1 MTLTD
6 TLSTRRHRAAGVR
19 PDSPFLHVDW
29 VLIACTVM
37 LSATGLV
44 LIRSTGANN
53 LRLVERQSL
62 FLVLGL
68 AALVTM
74 MTLDYRNLLDNAV
87 FIYGGT
93 VLSLVLVLLI
103 GQEHKGAQGWFDIGP
118 MQLQPAEFAKVG
130 VIISLADNI
139 STGAANR
146 AYLRKTGERKFM
158 VGVDLHAVMLANQ
171 QGGTIRGVAVPVRV
185 GRRITVIRTQV
196 WGDDD
201 KLLAEVTT
209 THVPT

>member
-1 MTLTD
+1 VTFDEFIGMQHEDNDAEVTA
-6 TLSTRRHRAAGVR
+6 RI
-19 PDSPFLHVDW
+19 
-29 VLIACTVM
+29 LIEPHHCNP
-37 LSATGLV
+37 TGN
-44 LIRSTGANN
+44 ING
-53 LRLVERQSL
+53 
-62 FLVLGL
+62 
-68 AALVTM
+68 
-74 MTLDYRNLLDNAV
+74 
-87 FIYGGT
+87 
-93 VLSLVLVLLI
+93 
-103 GQEHKGAQGWFDIGP
+103 
-118 MQLQPAEFAKVG
+118 G

-146 AYLRKTGERKFM
+146 AYLSKTGERKFM

-196 WGDDD
+196 WGDDE